1 MTLGVLFVMC
11 WFAVIAAYLVWQYA
25 TSALAGQDEVM
36 YEAERLVAHPEPVV
50 VHAPLTAGAGLLRVT
65 AAT

>member
-36 YEAERLVAHPEPVV
+36 YEAESLVAHTEPVV
-50 VHAPLTAGAGLLRVT
+50 ARAPLSAGATLLRVT
-65 AAT
+65 AAS